1 MMTVISGQKC
11 LELSTNLGPIGLL
24 EKMLLTSPI
33 WNSTAHYSTWKTLG
47 TKQGHLYY
55 QLQPWGRGTSDQEH
69 LLWPTP
75 IASDGIAWKYTRKA
89 DVGRSVRMALT
100 NKPGIRRGQKRVECR
115 KDMDDFQEKVWAAED
130 DFLAELEEQA

>member
-1 MMTVISGQKC
+1 
-11 LELSTNLGPIGLL
+11 
-24 EKMLLTSPI
+24 
-33 WNSTAHYSTWKTLG
+33 LG

-55 QLQPWGRGTSDQEH
+55 QLQPWGRGTSDQEY

-100 NKPGIRRGQKRVECR
+100 NKPGIRRGQKRV
-115 KDMDDFQEKVWAAED
+115 VYY
-130 DFLAELEEQA
+130 LALLEYSPIQASEFIETMMGLPKGWTDLSHSEMP